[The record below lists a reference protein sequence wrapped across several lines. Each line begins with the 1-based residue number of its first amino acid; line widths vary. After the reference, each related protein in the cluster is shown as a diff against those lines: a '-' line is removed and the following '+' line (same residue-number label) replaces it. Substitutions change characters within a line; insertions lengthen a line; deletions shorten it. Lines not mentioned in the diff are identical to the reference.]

1 MKKKI
6 SDFVYFFIAA
16 LLIVVGIIVK
26 IFLVDT
32 DLGAR
37 FKNFNHRLLSSDIIF
52 IYAAFLVI
60 VGLIFFAIRKSKKT
74 TLSDLTIIISAILIT
89 PITLVLV
96 LTPFLETYFPGKVGD
111 NIFASIF
118 EFLAIIGTFASF
130 AWIVLLLVIIIK
142 QSLILLTSRKEK

>member
-16 LLIVVGIIVK
+16 LLVIIGGIVK
-26 IFLVDT
+26 FFLVDT

-60 VGLIFFAIRKSKKT
+60 VGLIFFAFRKSKKT
-74 TLSDLTIIISAILIT
+74 TLSDWTIIISAILIL
-89 PITLVLV
+89 PITLVLA
-96 LTPFLETYFPGKVGD
+96 LTPFLETYLPGKVGD
-111 NIFASIF
+111 NIFASI
-118 EFLAIIGTFASF
+118 LGYIAMIGTFACF
-130 AWIVLLLVIIIK
+130 PWIILFIVIIIK
-142 QSLILLTSRKEK
+142 QSFIILTSKE